1 MQTASKLTLAV
12 IGFCASL
19 AGTGAAM
26 AQSETDRLLDIL
38 IRKGVLTQQEAADI
52 RSEAQAEPDARS
64 PITDAVPG
72 YDPTSPI
79 KDDKPRVQVR
89 RFAVESEDGAD
100 RFRIRGR
107 FQFDTARANF
117 GDDIPNVA
125 RQGAEFPEY
134 GAILRRLRLGA
145 LGTMYTNWEWQL
157 EVDFAENA
165 VDLANA
171 YLAYLTPQGR
181 LAIGHF
187 KEPFGMEY
195 ATSSRYITFLER
207 SAASDAYK
215 VDRQPGVMYETIRP
229 NWYGA
234 FGVFG
239 NGIEF
244 NRDVEEGWSWGGRLT
259 GAPILDGNNYL
270 HIGAGFNQR
279 RNAFNKGSDSWEL
292 VRLRTREGTRV
303 IDARLIGRDDLEG
316 VRKYTRQ
323 NIELAGGY
331 GPWSAVAEYIW
342 VDIDLDR
349 EALGIALGNDATTE
363 NSLTQKGWYVQSTYF
378 LTGESRNY
386 RAFSGDF
393 ARVTP
398 FNNFAPSEGTWGAWE
413 MALRYSV
420 ADSLEHTQV
429 GRGQKLSHFTAG
441 LNWYLNPDTIFK
453 FNLMYLEGERDVFKD
468 DGWVYAAR
476 FQYEF

>member
-1 MQTASKLTLAV
+1 MQTASKLRLAV
-12 IGFCASL
+12 IGLCASL
-19 AGTGAAM
+19 AGAGTAM

-38 IRKGVLTQQEAADI
+38 IRKGVLTEQEAADI
-52 RSEAQAEPDARS
+52 RSEAEAQPAARS

-72 YDPTSPI
+72 YDPTTPI
-79 KDDKPRVQVR
+79 RDDDPRIQVR
-89 RFAVESEDGAD
+89 RFAVESADGAD
-100 RFRIRGR
+100 RFRVRGR
-107 FQFDTARANF
+107 FQLDTARADF

-134 GAILRRLRLGA
+134 GVILRRLRLGA

-215 VDRQPGVMYETIRP
+215 VDRQPGIMYETIRP

-244 NRDVEEGWSWGGRLT
+244 NRDVEEGWSWSGRLT
-259 GAPILDGNNYL
+259 GAPILDGTTYL
-270 HIGAGFNQR
+270 HVGGGINQR
-279 RNAFNKGSDSWEL
+279 RNAFNKATDAWEP

-316 VRKYTRQ
+316 VRKFTRH
-323 NIELAGGY
+323 NLELAGGH
-331 GPWSAVAEYIW
+331 GPWSAQAEYIW

-349 EALGIALGNDATTE
+349 EALDIALGNGATSR

-398 FNNFAPSEGTWGAWE
+398 FNNFVPSEGKWGAWE
-413 MALRYSV
+413 AALRYSV
-420 ADSLEHTQV
+420 ADSLEHTQD
-429 GRGQKLSHFTAG
+429 GRGQKLTHWTAG